1 MLLHSK
7 ITGQGQ
13 PFLILHGL
21 FGSSDNWYSFSKN
34 FSDKFEVHLIDLR
47 NHGRSFHSKNMNNKS
62 MAKDLLFYIKHYD
75 LKNIILMGHSLGGKV
90 AMKFSIKNY
99 KYLDKLISVDIG
111 PKNYSIEHNNIINV
125 LHDLDMSIFS
135 SRKEVFQFLNNIY
148 KDESLSRFLVKSI
161 RIEKEDVSF
170 RFNVDS
176 IKNNIAFFG
185 EKLDSEEICNTNS
198 FFIKAEKS
206 DYIIKKDFQVILNH
220 FPNSNIIKVKD
231 ASHWV
236 HVSNPSGF
244 VNTIKEIINY

>member
-1 MLLHSK
+1 MLLNSK
-7 ITGQGQ
+7 ISGQGQ

-21 FGSSDNWYSFSKN
+21 FGSSDNWHSFSKN

-47 NHGRSFHSKNMNNKS
+47 NHGRSFHSKNMNNES

-111 PKNYSIEHNNIINV
+111 PKKYSIEHNNIINV
-125 LHDLDMSIFS
+125 LYDLDMSIFD

-148 KDESLSRFLVKSI
+148 KDESLSRFLVKSL
-161 RIEKEDVSF
+161 RIEQEDVSF

-176 IKNNIAFFG
+176 IKNNISFFG

-198 FFIKAEKS
+198 FFIKAENS
-206 DYIIKKDFQVILNH
+206 DYIIKKDAQVILNH
-220 FPNSNIIKVKD
+220 FPNSNIIEVEN